1 MSGFPEQRLLLLH
14 VSFPE
19 RGINITWELM
29 LRVCAQ
35 GWHAQGLP
43 HGTNSLLKGGTE
55 TSLST
60 PTRLVVL
67 TSVARL
73 SSKSVNAQVTDI
85 NSKGLELRKT
95 VTTVET
101 QNLEGLHHDGQFCHK
116 PCPPGE
122 RKARDCTV
130 NGDEP
135 DCVPCQEGK
144 EYTDKAHFSSKC
156 RRCRLCDEGHDVN
169 MESSRNA
176 HSPATPSAKRK

>member
-1 MSGFPEQRLLLLH
+1 MLGIWTLLPL
-14 VSFPE
+14 
-19 RGINITWELM
+19 
-29 LRVCAQ
+29 
-35 GWHAQGLP
+35 
-43 HGTNSLLKGGTE
+43 
-55 TSLST
+55 
-60 PTRLVVL
+60 VL

-176 HSPATPSAKRK
+176 HSPATPNAKRK